1 MPTRVLANDGMTWP
15 WRADGGRFVSFS
27 WALAEEHAMLP
38 LAVLTQKL
46 GAEVLHWFT
55 GVCFVKYML
64 EALVS
69 AMLVGLTGRLDG
81 LEKGG
86 LQDNDTAKASL

>member
-1 MPTRVLANDGMTWP
+1 MIALTSFLVKMTVRLVLQRGAMLTRILVNDGMTWP

-46 GAEVLHWFT
+46 GAEVLRWFT
-55 GVCFVKYML
+55 GVCLVK
-64 EALVS
+64 
-69 AMLVGLTGRLDG
+69 
-81 LEKGG
+81 
-86 LQDNDTAKASL
+86 